1 MNGDRISSHLQR
13 TQYGDFTLTEAV
25 RPALDV
31 PVRPRQGYRIHIYL
45 DRERKFRLPM
55 LTASVSA
62 ELLFDTF
69 LTLLEPLGETLHV
82 VLESSHGQ
90 HGDDRREIRRNGID
104 APVLLSHFCDF
115 EDLLLNDGCT
125 GVSVLSSKRP
135 IEVQFDEHKL
145 FTIYAPN
152 LKPFQRV
159 LRSMGVRKR
168 RLLPLI
174 TEAEHLH
181 HSTDARADEFDQLA
195 CRLGVADFDQVLMDD
210 ETGY

>member
-1 MNGDRISSHLQR
+1 MNGDRLSSHLQR
-13 TQYGDFTLTEAV
+13 KQYGDFTLTEAV
-25 RPALDV
+25 RPAPDV
-31 PVRPRQGYRIHIYL
+31 PVRPRQGYRIHIYRN
-45 DRERKFRLPM
+45 RESRFRLPM

-69 LTLLEPLGETLHV
+69 LALLEPLGDTLHV
-82 VLESSHGQ
+82 VLESSHLQ
-90 HGDDRREIRRNGID
+90 HGDDLREIRRNGID

-135 IEVQFDEHKL
+135 MEVQFDEHKL
-145 FTIYAPN
+145 FTIYASN

-168 RLLPLI
+168 RILRLI

-181 HSTDARADEFDQLA
+181 HSTEARADEFDQLA

-210 ETGY
+210 EAGY

>member
-1 MNGDRISSHLQR
+1 MNGDRLTTHLQR
-13 TQYGDFTLTEAV
+13 KQYGDFILTEAV

-31 PVRPRQGYRIHIYL
+31 PVRPRQGYRIHIYR

-69 LTLLEPLGETLHV
+69 LTLLEPLGDTLHV

-90 HGDDRREIRRNGID
+90 HGDERHEIRRNSID
-104 APVLLSHFCDF
+104 APVLASHFCDF

-125 GVSVLSSKRP
+125 GVSVLSAKRP
-135 IEVQFDEHKL
+135 MEVQFDEHKL
-145 FTIYAPN
+145 LTIYAPS

-159 LRSMGVRKR
+159 FRSMGIRKR
-168 RLLPLI
+168 RVLPLI

-181 HSTDARADEFDQLA
+181 HSTEARAEEFDQLT

-210 ETGY
+210 EMGY